1 MKLLT
6 KTIVLATVL
15 MIGSG
20 AFAQS
25 PTSPTAPASATRQ
38 RKATTDGAPQTSPEV
53 KPNSDPV
60 MTSDP
65 NVDKDKSKTS
75 APPAANTDSA
85 QTANDVKAK
94 ADPAI
99 TRDAAVDKDKSKSTS
114 TTVTGGPFSEPTPA
128 TVKPDTSKADKA
140 RKKDAS
146 KPLSEVSADGQTN
159 RRDQDAEAEAIVPY
173 YNNFFTTYRLG
184 PEDVISVTVFGQD
197 RYSKGN
203 IKIPP
208 SGRISLALIPDGI
221 FVNGKTV
228 DQVAELVKKRYDE
241 FIIDPQVSVSL
252 DQAGSYRYSVIGD
265 VAQPGIKLMSRRLS
279 VTEALSEAGGV
290 LQTGNRSRVFV
301 LRRQANGV
309 LTPIPVNVSAIYK
322 GQAPDSVY
330 LVPGDQVVVPGNKL
344 KKLQT
349 IMGFTQVLSF
359 ARMFTGG
366 F

>member
-6 KTIVLATVL
+6 QTIVLATAL
-15 MIGSG
+15 GLSAT

-25 PTSPTAPASATRQ
+25 PTSPASATRQ
-38 RKATTDGAPQTSPEV
+38 RKATTEGVPQTPPPVTPEV
-53 KPNSDPV
+53 KPNVDAAMPSDAV
-60 MTSDP
+60 I
-65 NVDKDKSKTS
+65 DKDQSKAPATS
-75 APPAANTDSA
+75 AGVKS
-85 QTANDVKAK
+85 ND
-94 ADPAI
+94 
-99 TRDAAVDKDKSKSTS
+99 
-114 TTVTGGPFSEPTPA
+114 GPFSEPTPA
-128 TVKPDTSKADKA
+128 PATVAPVTKKGDKG
-140 RKKDAS
+140 KSQEPS
-146 KPLSEVSADGQTN
+146 KPLTEVTADAQTN
-159 RRDQDAEAEAIVPY
+159 RRDQAAEEEAIVPY

-228 DQVAELVKKRYDE
+228 DQVAGLIKKRYDE

-279 VTEALSEAGGV
+279 VTEAISEAGGV
-290 LQTGNRSRVFV
+290 LQTGNRSKIFV

-309 LTPIPVNVSAIYK
+309 LTPIAVNVSAIYK
-322 GQAPDSVY
+322 GKAPDSVY
-330 LVPGDQVVVPGNKL
+330 LVPGDQVVVPGNTL

-349 IMGFTQVLSF
+349 IMGFTQVLTF
-359 ARMFTGG
+359 ARLFTGG

>member
-6 KTIVLATVL
+6 QTNILAMVLLLSA
-15 MIGSG
+15 G

-25 PTSPTAPASATRQ
+25 PTNATRQ
-38 RKATTDGAPQTSPEV
+38 RKATTGDAPQAASVE
-53 KPNSDPV
+53 KPNNDPA
-60 MTSDP
+60 TAS
-65 NVDKDKSKTS
+65 NAAADKDTSKTS
-75 APPAANTDSA
+75 A
-85 QTANDVKAK
+85 
-94 ADPAI
+94 AD
-99 TRDAAVDKDKSKSTS
+99 
-114 TTVTGGPFSEPTPA
+114 GPFSEPTPA
-128 TVKPDTSKADKA
+128 PISANATPVTPKGDKA
-140 RKKDAS
+140 KSKEPS
-146 KPLSEVSADGQTN
+146 KPLTEVTADAQTN
-159 RRDQDAEAEAIVPY
+159 RRDQQSEEDAIVPY

-197 RYSKGN
+197 RYSKSG
-203 IKIPP
+203 IKIGP

-228 DQVAELVKKRYDE
+228 DQVAELIKKRYDE
-241 FIIDPQVSVSL
+241 YIIDPQVSVSL

-290 LQTGNRSRVFV
+290 LQTGNRSKVFV
-301 LRRQANGV
+301 LRRQANGT
-309 LTPIPVNVSAIYK
+309 LTPIPVNVSAIYR

-330 LVPGDQVVVPGNKL
+330 LVPGDQVVVPGNTL

-349 IMGFTQVLSF
+349 IMGFTQVLTF
-359 ARMFTGG
+359 ARLFTGG

>member
-6 KTIVLATVL
+6 QTFILATAL
-15 MIGSG
+15 LLTAS

-25 PTSPTAPASATRQ
+25 PTSPANVTRQ
-38 RKATTDGAPQTSPEV
+38 RKATTDVAPQAAPEV
-53 KPNSDPV
+53 KPNSDPALP
-60 MTSDP
+60 SDAA
-65 NVDKDKSKTS
+65 VDKEKSKTS
-75 APPAANTDSA
+75 GPGVAAGA
-85 QTANDVKAK
+85 QTAPEVKPNDNPAK
-94 ADPAI
+94 
-99 TRDAAVDKDKSKSTS
+99 AVDKDKSQTSAASTAV
-114 TTVTGGPFSEPTPA
+114 TTGPFSEPTPP
-128 TVKPDTSKADKA
+128 TVSPITQKKGDKTKSKA
-140 RKKDAS
+140 AS
-146 KPLSEVSADGQTN
+146 KPLSEVTADGQTN
-159 RRDQDAEAEAIVPY
+159 RRDQQSEEEAIVPY

-208 SGRISLALIPDGI
+208 SGRVSLALIPDGI

-228 DQVAELVKKRYDE
+228 DQVAELIKKRYDE

-279 VTEALSEAGGV
+279 VTEAISEAGGV
-290 LQTGNRSRVFV
+290 LQTGNRSKIFV

-309 LTPIPVNVSAIYK
+309 LTPIPVNVSAIYR

-330 LVPGDQVVVPGNKL
+330 LVPGDQVVVPGNTL

-359 ARMFTGG
+359 ARLFTGG

>member
-6 KTIVLATVL
+6 QTFILATALVL
-15 MIGSG
+15 TAS

-25 PTSPTAPASATRQ
+25 PTSPANVTRQ
-38 RKATTDGAPQTSPEV
+38 RKATTDVAPQAAPEV
-53 KPNSDPV
+53 KPNSDPA
-60 MTSDP
+60 MT
-65 NVDKDKSKTS
+65 N
-75 APPAANTDSA
+75 
-85 QTANDVKAK
+85 
-94 ADPAI
+94 
-99 TRDAAVDKDKSKSTS
+99 DAAVDKDKSQTSGPGVTAGAQTAPEVKPNDDPSKSVDKDKSQTS
-114 TTVTGGPFSEPTPA
+114 APSRAVNTGPFSEPTPA
-128 TVKPDTSKADKA
+128 TVSPVTSKSDKT
-140 RKKDAS
+140 KSKDAS
-146 KPLSEVSADGQTN
+146 KALAEVTADGQTN
-159 RRDQDAEAEAIVPY
+159 RRDQQSEEEAIVPY

-203 IKIPP
+203 IKIGP

-228 DQVAELVKKRYDE
+228 DQVAELIKKRYDE

-279 VTEALSEAGGV
+279 VTEAISEAGGV
-290 LQTGNRSRVFV
+290 LQTGSRSKIFV

-309 LTPIPVNVSAIYK
+309 LTPIPVNVSAIYR

-330 LVPGDQVVVPGNKL
+330 LVPGDQVVVPGNTL

-359 ARMFTGG
+359 ANLFRGG
-366 F
+366 IF